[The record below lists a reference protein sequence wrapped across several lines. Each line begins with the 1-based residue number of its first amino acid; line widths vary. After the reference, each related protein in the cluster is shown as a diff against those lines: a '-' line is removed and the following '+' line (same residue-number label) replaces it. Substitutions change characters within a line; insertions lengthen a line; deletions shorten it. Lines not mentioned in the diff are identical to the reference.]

1 MLEGSR
7 RTTTGSGKVCAV
19 RGMMKWR
26 DGKDEV
32 MMMTVMKDGLDDTG
46 RGCCRA
52 SAVAYATWLEPVV
65 TMDDNELENYRGSN
79 KNFT

>member
-1 MLEGSR
+1 
-7 RTTTGSGKVCAV
+7 
-19 RGMMKWR
+19 
-26 DGKDEV
+26 

-79 KNFT
+79 KNFTKMTARECYLWHCSCTRNIKIENRGSQHR